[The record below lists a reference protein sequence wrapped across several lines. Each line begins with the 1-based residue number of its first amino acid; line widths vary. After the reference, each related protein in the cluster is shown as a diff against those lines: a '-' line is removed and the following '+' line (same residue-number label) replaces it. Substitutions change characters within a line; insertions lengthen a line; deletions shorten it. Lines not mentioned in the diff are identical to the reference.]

1 MQPVLTQV
9 GPDDVDDLVLL
20 YTDPVVAHWTGPW
33 TRTSVEAWAVAMA
46 ARWATDRVGKWMAR
60 DRSDASLTWAA
71 DHHPDLPVVAFTE
84 VHDHASRAVM
94 ERLGLRPAGIIR
106 RPGLVEGRTGVQPD
120 APFALYR
127 L

>member
-1 MQPVLTQV
+1 M
-9 GPDDVDDLVLL
+9 
-20 YTDPVVAHWTGPW
+20 
-33 TRTSVEAWAVAMA
+33 
-46 ARWATDRVGKWMAR
+46 
-60 DRSDASLTWAA
+60 
-71 DHHPDLPVVAFTE
+71 AFTE

-94 ERLGLRPAGIIR
+94 ERPGLRPAGIIR